1 MKFEMQVQNSMYFQ
15 VVMNTNV
22 STVYRYAISI
32 HIYSGTSMGHPQ
44 WGCWHNSDAEQIFLF
59 LRILW
64 VDCDKNW
71 HGTPVV
77 IELKH
82 REEKIELPWCEM
94 AKKSVVLH
102 SGQELR
108 IFFKKSRLWR
118 TKINLFF
125 QWEFDCRVTLNF
137 MGILPGYTWSK
148 LTHLTKWFSR
158 SSCP

>member
-64 VDCDKNW
+64 VDCHKNW

-82 REEKIELPWCEM
+82 REEKIELPWYEM
-94 AKKSVVLH
+94 AKNRWFYTVVKNLEFFSKNHACDEQKSTC
-102 SGQELR
+102 
-108 IFFKKSRLWR
+108 FFSE
-118 TKINLFF
+118 NLIAE
-125 QWEFDCRVTLNF
+125 WL
-137 MGILPGYTWSK
+137 
-148 LTHLTKWFSR
+148 
-158 SSCP
+158 